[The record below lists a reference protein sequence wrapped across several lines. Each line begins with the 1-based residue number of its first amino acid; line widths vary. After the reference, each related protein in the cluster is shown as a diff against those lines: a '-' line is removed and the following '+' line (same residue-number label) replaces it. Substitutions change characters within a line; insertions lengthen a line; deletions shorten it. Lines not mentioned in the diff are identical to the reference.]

1 MVVPPWYELPPR
13 GYGGIEL
20 ICAALVDALCAR
32 GHDVTMFGAGTRTGT
47 AARFVSTYGEPQY
60 RRLGEGMPD
69 ALHAA
74 RVSQLLAGAQFD
86 VIHDHSLCGPL
97 TAGNRTAPTVVTVHG
112 PADSEL
118 GDYYAALGEQI
129 QLVAISESQRRRQP
143 AMNWAATIHN
153 AINPAHFV
161 PARSPD
167 GPVVW
172 LGRFCHDKAPD
183 LAIAACRAAGLP
195 LVLAGK
201 CTEPGEQR
209 YLDEV
214 VRPLLGDDVELI
226 INGGRPTTNR
236 LLTEARCLV
245 MPIRWEEPFGMVM
258 IEAMASG
265 TPVVAMRRGSVP
277 EVVRHASTG
286 WICDDPSELPAA
298 LLRVGELD
306 PDVCVAYAR
315 SAFGADRM
323 ARRYERV
330 YRRAIANTRHGRRSA
345 HRQTTLVPTR
355 RLTAVG
361 ERLGR

>member
-1 MVVPPWYELPPR
+1 
-13 GYGGIEL
+13 
-20 ICAALVDALCAR
+20 
-32 GHDVTMFGAGTRTGT
+32 
-47 AARFVSTYGEPQY
+47 
-60 RRLGEGMPD
+60 
-69 ALHAA
+69 
-74 RVSQLLAGAQFD
+74 
-86 VIHDHSLCGPL
+86 
-97 TAGNRTAPTVVTVHG
+97 
-112 PADSEL
+112 
-118 GDYYAALGEQI
+118 
-129 QLVAISESQRRRQP
+129 
-143 AMNWAATIHN
+143 
-153 AINPAHFV
+153 
-161 PARSPD
+161 
-167 GPVVW
+167 
-172 LGRFCHDKAPD
+172 
-183 LAIAACRAAGLP
+183 
-195 LVLAGK
+195 
-201 CTEPGEQR
+201 
-209 YLDEV
+209 
-214 VRPLLGDDVELI
+214 
-226 INGGRPTTNR
+226 
-236 LLTEARCLV
+236 
-245 MPIRWEEPFGMVM
+245 M